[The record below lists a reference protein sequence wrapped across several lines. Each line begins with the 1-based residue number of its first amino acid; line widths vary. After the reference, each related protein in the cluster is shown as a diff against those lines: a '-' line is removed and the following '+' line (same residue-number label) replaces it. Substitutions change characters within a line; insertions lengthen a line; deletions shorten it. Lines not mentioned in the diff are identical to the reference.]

1 MNSHNNKE
9 KKDNGLFEGSFN
21 KFTEIAVKF
30 MPLSVFAIAATQFLY
45 NGMYF
50 PSIGLYLEPYLA
62 AALFAVVIGIVQMIF
77 STQRFFSDTLTGMI
91 LSSFV
96 SVEAC
101 LLLIFAQYHPVA
113 AVLVSVASI
122 CIFLFIAR
130 LIGEI
135 NIHNRNRIR
144 NFRKKCRKLS
154 FRLTAFI
161 VAIILMVP
169 SVMGIYTEFF
179 CATLTEKEWNEFYEW
194 YNSLSFEEE
203 EEPTEESEHPLADLA
218 KWDSLSLEDKER
230 LIRVVAE
237 IEKEY
242 LGIGDLTIEYWVEVN
257 TAKMDEHTL
266 AFFSRFSSNVFINV
280 RHLNEA
286 PLENVI
292 STVLHELHHAYVFHT
307 LDILDFDSPEVQTSF
322 YFESARQWK
331 ENSENYVNGST
342 SYEDYYSQPIERDA
356 RAHSEART
364 PYYMQFAE
372 SYG

>member
-1 MNSHNNKE
+1 MNSQDNKE
-9 KKDNGLFEGSFN
+9 KKDVGLFEGSFN

-30 MPLSVFAIAATQFLY
+30 IPLSVFAVAATQYLY

-50 PSIGLYLEPYLA
+50 PSVGLYLEPYSVA
-62 AALFAVVIGIVQMIF
+62 FMFAVVIGIVQMIF
-77 STQRFFSDTLTGMI
+77 SSQRFYSDTLTGI
-91 LSSFV
+91 IISSFI

-113 AVLVSVASI
+113 AILILVATI

-154 FRLTAFI
+154 FRMTAFI
-161 VAIILMVP
+161 AAIILIVP

-179 CATLTEKEWNEFYEW
+179 RATLTEKEWSEFYEW
-194 YNSLSFEEE
+194 YSSLSFEEE
-203 EEPTEESEHPLADLA
+203 EQADASPHPLEELS

-230 LIRVVAE
+230 LIRIVAE

-242 LGIGDLTIEYWVEVN
+242 LGIAHLTIEYCVEVN
-257 TAKMDEHTL
+257 TAKMEEHTL
-266 AFFSRFSSNVFINV
+266 AFFSPLSRNIFINV
-280 RHLNEA
+280 RFLNETS
-286 PLENVI
+286 LEKAI
-292 STVLHELHHAYVFHT
+292 TTILHELHHAYVYHT

-322 YFESARQWK
+322 YYESARQWK
-331 ENSENYVNGST
+331 ENSENYVNGAT
-342 SYEDYYSQPIERDA
+342 SYGDYYSQPIERDA

-364 PYYMQFAE
+364 PFYMQFAK